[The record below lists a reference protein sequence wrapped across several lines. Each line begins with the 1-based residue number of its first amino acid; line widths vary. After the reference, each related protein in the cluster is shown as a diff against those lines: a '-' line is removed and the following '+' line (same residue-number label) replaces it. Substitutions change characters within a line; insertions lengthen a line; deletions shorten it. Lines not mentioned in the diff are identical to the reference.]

1 MNLREI
7 RVEFGQF
14 TRMWPSGFT
23 SKDFAVVDE
32 LGNEVGVQ
40 GIG

>member
-14 TRMWPSGFT
+14 TRMCPCGFI
-23 SKDFAVVDE
+23 SKDFCVVDE
-32 LGNEVGVQ
+32 SGNEVGVQ
-40 GIG
+40 GFG